1 MIAGRAARHFDYL
14 LLIVAA
20 ALVAYGALLIY
31 SAHLS
36 TYPGGVDL
44 GHPLTKQLIFALLG
58 VSITL
63 AVAWLDYRIFGQ
75 MAVGLYAVAVVM
87 LVAVLFI
94 GDSAYGSRRWFTFSG
109 QQVQA
114 SEVAKL
120 FVIVALARYLADR
133 QTRIQEIQ
141 VFLIS
146 LVLAAIPAA
155 LVLAEPDMGTAMVF
169 GAVWVGM
176 VLMAGVPPR
185 HVLVL
190 FGLAVSLI
198 PFAMLVVLGEYQRER
213 IRLFFDPN
221 SDPLGGGFNILQAET
236 SIGSGGIFGK
246 GLTEGPQTQLDFLQT
261 STTDYIFAVLGEELG
276 FVGAVVLLA
285 LFTALLFRGIRAATL
300 SRDQF
305 GRLIATGVVIMIL
318 FQVFINIAVN
328 IRLVP
333 VTGIPLPFVSQGG
346 SSLVMLFAALGL
358 LEGIVIRHRKIE
370 F

>member
-36 TYPGGVDL
+36 AYPGGVDL

-58 VSITL
+58 VSIAL

-94 GDSAYGSRRWFTFSG
+94 GDSVYGSRRWFTFAG

-276 FVGAVVLLA
+276 FVGAVVLLG

-358 LEGIVIRHRKIE
+358 LEGIVIRHRQIE

>member
-94 GDSAYGSRRWFTFSG
+94 GDSAYGSRRWFTFAG

-276 FVGAVVLLA
+276 FIGAVVLLA